1 MVAGAG
7 RRTWRALYAPR
18 PRDASPPLLQTSGD
32 ANNLLTF
39 YFIQQLPGILQI
51 PVNEKKGLTFARG
64 LRSILRH
71 DPDRVMVGEIR
82 DAETAHMAVQAALTG
97 HLVFSTVHTRDAAG
111 AVTRLVELGV
121 ERFLLSS
128 VLRGVLAQRLVRQ
141 VCADCAVEGALTA
154 VQVEAL
160 QLKVPVERRE
170 ELRVRWGEGCPKC
183 RHTGL
188 YGRSGVFELLDVQ
201 RRVRQLITEGK
212 DANEIAYA
220 ARVEGM
226 ATLREAAIRKLA
238 EGSTTFEEVVRLT
251 ADQA

>member
-1 MVAGAG
+1 
-7 RRTWRALYAPR
+7 
-18 PRDASPPLLQTSGD
+18 
-32 ANNLLTF
+32 
-39 YFIQQLPGILQI
+39 
-51 PVNEKKGLTFARG
+51 
-64 LRSILRH
+64 
-71 DPDRVMVGEIR
+71 MVGEIR

-111 AVTRLVELGV
+111 AVTRLAELGV
-121 ERFLLSS
+121 ERFLLAS

-141 VCADCAVEGALTA
+141 VCADCAVDGTLTA
-154 VQVEAL
+154 QQVEAL
-160 QLKVPVERRE
+160 ALKVPIERRD
-170 ELRVRWGEGCPKC
+170 ELKVRWGEGCPKC

-201 RRVRQLITEGK
+201 RRVRQLVSEGK

-238 EGSTTFEEVVRLT
+238 EGATTFEEVVRLT
-251 ADQA
+251 ADAN